1 MPIAQGQLTIVDYN
15 DALSLSA
22 YISSDKELTQ
32 VFNPDNKTYFPS
44 LSTGSPMTLTPSLFI
59 SGQAGDMITNAT
71 SIKWY
76 DGSSTT
82 EIVNGGSYSLAA
94 FASGQNRPLKITA
107 NILSG
112 STYSKTFRCDIGYTD
127 PVTGLAL
134 KAQATIVVSRINN
147 GGNITIANAKT
158 PKGNVL
164 KNKSGNVTIVA
175 ELLRGSAL
183 DSTGVS
189 YQWYRGNDA
198 ATTDEGAGPGWNKLS
213 STYTGGTTGYTSN
226 TLSITPG
233 DVLNIAQFLCQI
245 KDTDTNSPTYN
256 QIFECTAT
264 IVDQTDPTQV
274 IINSTGGNIFKNG
287 QGSTV
292 LEAKLYQS
300 GVEVDVKKTDATPQK
315 YTYTWTKR
323 DKNGDLDVSF
333 SKTGKTITVGS
344 ADVSAKATFE
354 VNIS

>member
-82 EIVNGGSYSLAA
+82 EITNGGSYSLAS

-198 ATTDEGAGPGWNKLS
+198 AVTDEGAGPGWNKLS
-213 STYTGGTTGYTSN
+213 STYTGGTSGYTTN

-256 QIFECTAT
+256 QVFECTAT
-264 IVDQTDPTQV
+264 VVDQTDPTQV
-274 IINSTGGNIFKNG
+274 VINSTGGNIFKNG
-287 QGSTV
+287 QGSTT

-333 SKTGKTITVGS
+333 NKTGKTITVGS